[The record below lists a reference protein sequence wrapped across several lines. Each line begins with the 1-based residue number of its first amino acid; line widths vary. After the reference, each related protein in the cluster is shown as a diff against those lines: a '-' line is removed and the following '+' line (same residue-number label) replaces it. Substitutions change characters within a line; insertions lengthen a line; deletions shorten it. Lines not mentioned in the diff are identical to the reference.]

1 MLFIESFFAII
12 VLVQFVCG
20 DSDLNQHNRAFDQ
33 SIYEDALDS
42 VLCEEHLAYIQND
55 LLLTAQFIDSG
66 LRAPRGILEGNTV
79 DLGNYH
85 QCLSINRQLEDSE
98 LQGKYCLIKVP
109 LNQNIELPGLD
120 LRKEKEWNLQDI
132 SSRMN
137 MFEEMNLGAK
147 GLTGIVSNHSR
158 LSPDSPLASLELMLA
173 VCIPKTCT
181 TEQAL
186 ASSILTE
193 IGFQYEEELCRL
205 PNDKPW
211 VPGDYVALVLFSLI
225 GFLTIVST
233 MYDVFG
239 KFVKKNEFQKPNYII
254 FSLYT
259 NCRRLLNF
267 SSGPDALHC
276 LDGIR
281 SLAMLWVLIG
291 HTFSTVDF
299 WSNPLVGME
308 WQLSLNALWLVSA
321 TITVDTFFMLS
332 GLLVVY
338 TTVGKLSGI
347 KLIKNIHLFY
357 LNRLLRI
364 FPVLATGVLIEA
376 SLLNHLSDGPYW
388 VEVSNLV
395 ERCRGSWWTTLLYIQ
410 NYYSPT
416 PMCLGVGWYLAI
428 DMQLHILSPLVL
440 FWVLNGKKTVA
451 RVALAVAFLLHLSA
465 STAYN
470 FVMEFPSTTFHPGRT
485 DDVMLYV
492 KNYYINTL
500 TRATPF
506 MVGMIVGYIL
516 ACSRGKKIRLSKPIV
531 VLGWLCTAALL
542 LFVIYCSNPIIQPEW
557 DNQIADSLYNS
568 FIRGTW
574 AAALGWLVFACVH
587 GYGGPVNWFL
597 SLSLW
602 KLPARL
608 SFAMYILHFGLMVVV
623 NSSAL
628 APRFFSVNSVMY
640 TFLGHFC
647 LVFMMSFVVV
657 LFIDAPFSVLVKKVL
672 SGVPKGAKK
681 PMTEPENTRESNK
694 QV

>member
-1 MLFIESFFAII
+1 MVTKLFFFFVLIISQKVNANLVWDAKNPAIDQALFEEVLDPELCDEHVNFI
-12 VLVQFVCG
+12 VQ
-20 DSDLNQHNRAFDQ
+20 DT
-33 SIYEDALDS
+33 
-42 VLCEEHLAYIQND
+42 
-55 LLLTAQFIDSG
+55 LLLLQFIDAG
-66 LRAPRGILEGNTV
+66 IRIPRGILQGNTL

-85 QCLSINRQLEDSE
+85 QCLGINHQLENSE
-98 LQGKYCLIKVP
+98 LQGKYCLIQVP
-109 LNQNIELPGLD
+109 LSQQIPELPGWTD
-120 LRKEKEWNLQDI
+120 LEESDLAEINARLETVQDLNI
-132 SSRMN
+132 
-137 MFEEMNLGAK
+137 GTQIV
-147 GLTGIVSNHSR
+147 GGIFSNDSR
-158 LSPDSPLASLELMLA
+158 LMPDSPLSALSFRQGI
-173 VCIPKTCT
+173 CIPKTCT
-181 TEQAL
+181 TQQAV
-186 ASSILTE
+186 SSLLFNISFGFEFTE
-193 IGFQYEEELCRL
+193 EFCRL

-211 VPGDYVALVLFSLI
+211 VAADYIAVVLFSLI

>member
-1 MLFIESFFAII
+1 MLFIKSFFVIL

-120 LRKEKEWNLQDI
+120 LRKAKEWNLQDI

-147 GLTGIVSNHSR
+147 GLTGIVSNYSR

-186 ASSILTE
+186 SSSILTE

-225 GFLTIVST
+225 GLLTLVST

-376 SLLNHLSDGPYW
+376 SLLNHFSDGPYW

-465 STAYN
+465 TTAYN

-516 ACSRGKKIRLSKPIV
+516 ACSRGKKVRLSKPIV

-557 DNQIADSLYNS
+557 DNQIADSFYNS

-647 LVFMMSFVVV
+647 LVFMVSFVVV

-681 PMTEPENTRESNK
+681 PMTETENTREINK
-694 QV
+694 EV